1 MASPTGSAQVVELWS
16 IANAK
21 RKAAMAKEKTPAAS
35 KTSGVTRAE
44 IADGTVVLQCPI
56 IMLRCH
62 IKIPYYN
69 TAMPDHNALLYTP
82 VDREKIST
90 TFGQLQRKRSTIEV
104 EIPEGRVD

>member
-1 MASPTGSAQVVELWS
+1 MPYLRDSVAQFHEVSTSAHDSVSISAQVVELWS

-44 IADGTVVLQCPI
+44 IADGTVVLRCPI

-62 IKIPYYN
+62 IIMPYYN
-69 TAMPDHNALLYTP
+69 TAMPDYNALL
-82 VDREKIST
+82 
-90 TFGQLQRKRSTIEV
+90 
-104 EIPEGRVD
+104 